1 MIESQQALHP
11 AIKYEIEVQEP
22 GRVELSV
29 PFAPGVRLIIFVI
42 QDNEPVDAFA
52 DLVAAAGSS
61 TAFWDNP
68 LDDEDW
74 NNA

>member
-1 MIESQQALHP
+1 MIESQQTRQS

-22 GRVELSV
+22 GRVEISG
-29 PFAPGVRLIIFVI
+29 PFAPGAHLIIFVI
-42 QDNEPVDAFA
+42 QEDPLDDPFA
-52 DLVAAAGSS
+52 DLVAASASS